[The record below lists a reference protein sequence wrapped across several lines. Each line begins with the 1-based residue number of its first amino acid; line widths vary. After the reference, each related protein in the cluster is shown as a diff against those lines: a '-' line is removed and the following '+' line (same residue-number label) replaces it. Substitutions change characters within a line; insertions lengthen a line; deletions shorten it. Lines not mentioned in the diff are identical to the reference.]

1 MMKGYLRVNNMF
13 ERLKEALSVTK
24 KKEVAESSVS
34 IVWAD
39 PWVTGEK
46 KYWLVNYQTVN
57 GTYTTM
63 LEAEAEG
70 LLFGTDG
77 EFNTNEISSS
87 EFDKFR
93 VSDTKFAQLQ
103 RTQNRQSSCSTIDA
117 FK

>member
-1 MMKGYLRVNNMF
+1 M
-13 ERLKEALSVTK
+13 AK

-46 KYWLVNYQTVN
+46 KYWIVNYQTAN
-57 GTYTTM
+57 GTYRTM

-70 LLFGTDG
+70 LLFDADG
-77 EFNTNEISSS
+77 EFNANEISSS

-93 VSDTKFAQLQ
+93 VDDTKFAQLQ

>member
-1 MMKGYLRVNNMF
+1 MF
-13 ERLKEALSVTK
+13 ERMKEALGVTK
-24 KKEVAESSVS
+24 KSVVAESSVS
-34 IVWAD
+34 IVRANLR
-39 PWVTGEK
+39 VIGEK
-46 KYWLVNYQTVN
+46 KYWLVNYQTAN

-70 LLFGTDG
+70 LLFGADG

-93 VSDTKFAQLQ
+93 VSDAEFVQLQRTQLQ